1 MWDFWALPSSNKELM
16 GSQGSFLHTIH
27 LIIHSSVDI
36 LQNYHWFTSQNW
48 VPFNDPWIWQEIC
61 HLWVVVVVRSRTG
74 NPYWEPSHQHK
85 HQFPLLLMVLK
96 SGDHHRK
103 DVWNISIYIIYIYVI
118 YKALQIIGLKYQPQ
132 LASKFSDPSTVW
144 SLKNKTIS
152 SPGRNISAWFFRFL
166 NGSFKRPFGSF
177 MIFCDFKW
185 GRSEP
190 LETLSHGVPCS
201 PPPKR
206 FED

>member
-1 MWDFWALPSSNKELM
+1 MYE
-16 GSQGSFLHTIH
+16 T
-27 LIIHSSVDI
+27 
-36 LQNYHWFTSQNW
+36 Y
-48 VPFNDPWIWQEIC
+48 
-61 HLWVVVVVRSRTG
+61 
-74 NPYWEPSHQHK
+74 
-85 HQFPLLLMVLK
+85 
-96 SGDHHRK
+96 
-103 DVWNISIYIIYIYVI
+103 IYIIL

-152 SPGRNISAWFFRFL
+152 SPWRNISAWFFRFL
-166 NGSFKRPFGSF
+166 NGFFKRPFGSF

-206 FED
+206 FEDWESRSHRSHLKLWKLDQVKLWTPPLFYSIDCLVWCEQPSSCCDPLLGPCRSI